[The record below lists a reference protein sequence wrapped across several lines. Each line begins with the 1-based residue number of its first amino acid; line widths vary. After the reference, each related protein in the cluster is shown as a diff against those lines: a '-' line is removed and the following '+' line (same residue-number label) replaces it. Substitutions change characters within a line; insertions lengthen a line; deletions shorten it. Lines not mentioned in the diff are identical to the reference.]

1 MCYQTKPIQASVV
14 QISRKKVIIQFW
26 HPNSILYFSFYFGT
40 LQSPAGPM
48 MTALRASGFLQ
59 HQISHLL
66 LDKQSGREGII
77 VTLFLV
83 SDIGLMSFE
92 DN

>member
-1 MCYQTKPIQASVV
+1 MCKYVDNKQSQFKLVLCKFLAK
-14 QISRKKVIIQFW
+14 RVIIQFW

-40 LQSPAGPM
+40 SQSPAGPM

-66 LDKQSGREGII
+66 LGTNRADERRS
-77 VTLFLV
+77 
-83 SDIGLMSFE
+83 S
-92 DN
+92 

>member
-1 MCYQTKPIQASVV
+1 
-14 QISRKKVIIQFW
+14 
-26 HPNSILYFSFYFGT
+26 
-40 LQSPAGPM
+40 